1 MGVFFGESFE
11 RRTGK
16 PLEIVAGDQA
26 LAALIALRAPSR
38 PSLYLGSPL
47 EYLPRVTRKDID
59 DKGAVVVWP
68 AIDSAG
74 GPPPEIIAQF
84 PNLVTEVP
92 RAFSRRYEGR
102 MPLTRIGW
110 GMIRPHSQAGTP
122 EETAP
127 QPQPQVP
134 PPQPP
139 PSPPPAPLPQAVP
152 LPPPEP
158 HAQPQHAPQQTQPPP
173 APPREPPPQ
182 QRRLP
187 PRQMFQQPAPP
198 L

>member
-1 MGVFFGESFE
+1 
-11 RRTGK
+11 
-16 PLEIVAGDQA
+16 
-26 LAALIALRAPSR
+26 
-38 PSLYLGSPL
+38 
-47 EYLPRVTRKDID
+47 VTRKDID

-68 AIDSAG
+68 ALDSAG
-74 GPPPEIIAQF
+74 GPPPEILAQF

-110 GMIRPHSQAGTP
+110 GVIRPHSQAGTP

-127 QPQPQVP
+127 QPQPHVP
-134 PPQPP
+134 PPQPQPP